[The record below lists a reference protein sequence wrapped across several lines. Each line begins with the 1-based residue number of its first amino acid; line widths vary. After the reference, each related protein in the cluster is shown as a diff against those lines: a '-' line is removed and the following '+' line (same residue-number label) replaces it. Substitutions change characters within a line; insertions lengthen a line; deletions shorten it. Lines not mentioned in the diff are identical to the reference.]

1 VKKLR
6 SFLVA
11 LLLVPALALN
21 ANAFTTDVNAS
32 VYTAPQAPQQSSNM
46 CWVYY
51 LGRWI
56 LVPC

>member
-1 VKKLR
+1 MLKRLR

-11 LLLVPALALN
+11 LLLVPGLTLN
-21 ANAFTTDVNAS
+21 ANAFTADEGGA
-32 VYTAPQAPQQSSNM
+32 VYAPTQQQSGY

-51 LGRWI
+51 VGRWI